1 MIKRSICAT
10 KSIKK
15 AALLALMAL
24 MAIGLTA
31 CSTQEIPPTH
41 NYGVVTSGD
50 FGFMKHGVMTYSWHP
65 ESEKVYLSQKY
76 DETVVTDLVRDSI
89 QEQLSSKGYQL
100 KQDGVGD
107 VVVGFGLAEESEL
120 NDESIFDAIR
130 LSTGVPFYDGEGK
143 VAEKG
148 SLYIAFFVPN
158 SEVVQW
164 QALAQ
169 SGIQPDLEPSES
181 KQRITGFVE
190 MLFRRMPER

>member
-15 AALLALMAL
+15 AALLAL

-120 NDESIFDAIR
+120 NDESIFDAIK

>member
-1 MIKRSICAT
+1 MIKRSICTT
-10 KSIKK
+10 KGISKL
-15 AALLALMAL
+15 ALLALI
-24 MAIGLTA
+24 AIGMTA
-31 CSTQEIPPTH
+31 CTTQEVPPTH

-50 FGFMKHGVMTYSWHP
+50 FEFMKHGVLTYSWHP
-65 ESEKVYLSQKY
+65 ESEQVYLSRKY
-76 DETVVTDLVRDSI
+76 DETVVTDLVRDAI

-120 NDESIFDAIR
+120 NDESIFDAIK

-148 SLYIAFFVPN
+148 SLYIAFFVPE
-158 SEVVQW
+158 SEVVLW

-181 KQRITGFVE
+181 KQRITGFID

>member
-10 KSIKK
+10 KSITK
-15 AALLALMAL
+15 AALLAL

-31 CSTQEIPPTH
+31 CTTQEIPPTH

-50 FGFMKHGVMTYSWHP
+50 FDFMKHGVMTYSWHP

-120 NDESIFDAIR
+120 NDESIFDAIK

>member
-1 MIKRSICAT
+1 MIKRSICTT
-10 KSIKK
+10 KGIRKV
-15 AALLALMAL
+15 ALLALI
-24 MAIGLTA
+24 AIGLTA
-31 CSTQEIPPTH
+31 CTTQEVPPTH

-50 FGFMKHGVMTYSWHP
+50 FEFMKHGVLTYSWHP
-65 ESEKVYLSQKY
+65 ESEQVYLSRKY
-76 DETVVTDLVRDSI
+76 DETVVTDLVRDAI

-120 NDESIFDAIR
+120 NDESIFDAIK

-148 SLYIAFFVPN
+148 SLYIAFFVPE
-158 SEVVQW
+158 SEVVLW

-181 KQRITGFVE
+181 KQRITGFID

>member
-10 KSIKK
+10 KSITK
-15 AALLALMAL
+15 AALLAL

-31 CSTQEIPPTH
+31 CTTQEIPPSH

-50 FGFMKHGVMTYSWHP
+50 FDFMKHGVMTYSWHP
-65 ESEKVYLSQKY
+65 ESEKVYFSQKY

-120 NDESIFDAIR
+120 NDESIFDAIK

>member
-1 MIKRSICAT
+1 MIKRSICVT
-10 KSIKK
+10 KIIRKV
-15 AALLALMAL
+15 ALLAL

-31 CSTQEIPPTH
+31 CTTQEIPPTH

-50 FGFMKHGVMTYSWHP
+50 FEFMKHGVMTYSWHP
-65 ESEKVYLSQKY
+65 ESEQVYLSQKY
-76 DETVVTDLVRDSI
+76 DETVVTDLVRESI
-89 QEQLSSKGYQL
+89 QEQLSNKGYQL

-120 NDESIFDAIR
+120 NDESIFDAIK

-169 SGIQPDLEPSES
+169 SGIQTDLEPSER
-181 KQRITGFVE
+181 KQRATGFVE
-190 MLFRRMPER
+190 MLFRRIPER

>member
-10 KSIKK
+10 KSIRKV
-15 AALLALMAL
+15 AQLALI
-24 MAIGLTA
+24 AIGLTA
-31 CSTQEIPPTH
+31 CTTQELPPTH

-50 FGFMKHGVMTYSWHP
+50 FEFMKHGVMTYSWHP
-65 ESEKVYLSQKY
+65 ESEQVYLSQKY
-76 DETVVTDLVRDSI
+76 DETVVTDLVRESI
-89 QEQLSSKGYQL
+89 QEQLSNKGYQL

-120 NDESIFDAIR
+120 NDESIFDAIK

-169 SGIQPDLEPSES
+169 SGIQTDLEPSER
-181 KQRITGFVE
+181 KQRATGFVE
-190 MLFRRMPER
+190 MLFRHMPER

>member
-10 KSIKK
+10 KRIKK
-15 AALLALMAL
+15 AALLAL

-120 NDESIFDAIR
+120 NDESIFDAIK

>member
-15 AALLALMAL
+15 AALLAL

-50 FGFMKHGVMTYSWHP
+50 FDFMKHGVMTYSWHP

-120 NDESIFDAIR
+120 NDESIFDAIK

>member
-10 KSIKK
+10 KRIKK
-15 AALLALMAL
+15 AALLAL

-50 FGFMKHGVMTYSWHP
+50 FSFMKHGVMTYSWHP

-120 NDESIFDAIR
+120 NDESIFDAIK

>member
-10 KSIKK
+10 KSIRKV
-15 AALLALMAL
+15 AQLALI
-24 MAIGLTA
+24 AIGLTA
-31 CSTQEIPPTH
+31 CTTQELPPTH

-50 FGFMKHGVMTYSWHP
+50 FEFMKHGVMTYSWHP
-65 ESEKVYLSQKY
+65 ESEQVYLSQKY
-76 DETVVTDLVRDSI
+76 DETVVTDLVRESI
-89 QEQLSSKGYQL
+89 QEQLSNKGYQL

-120 NDESIFDAIR
+120 NDESIFDTIK

-169 SGIQPDLEPSES
+169 SGIQTDLEPSER
-181 KQRITGFVE
+181 KQRATGFVE
-190 MLFRRMPER
+190 MLFRRIPER

>member
-15 AALLALMAL
+15 AALLALMA
-24 MAIGLTA
+24 IGLTA
-31 CSTQEIPPTH
+31 CTSQEIPPTH

-50 FGFMKHGVMTYSWHP
+50 FDFMKHGVMTYSWHP

-120 NDESIFDAIR
+120 NDESIFDAIK

-181 KQRITGFVE
+181 KQRVTGFVE

>member
-15 AALLALMAL
+15 AALLAL

-120 NDESIFDAIR
+120 NDESIFDAIK

-181 KQRITGFVE
+181 KQRITDFVE

>member
-15 AALLALMAL
+15 VALLAL

-31 CSTQEIPPTH
+31 CTTQEIPPTH

-50 FGFMKHGVMTYSWHP
+50 FDFMKHGVLTYSWHP
-65 ESEKVYLSQKY
+65 ESEQVYLSQKY
-76 DETVVTDLVRDSI
+76 DETVVTDLVRDAI

-120 NDESIFDAIR
+120 NDESIFDAIK

-148 SLYIAFFVPN
+148 SLYIDFFVPE
-158 SEVVQW
+158 SEVVLW

-181 KQRITGFVE
+181 KQRITGFID

>member
-1 MIKRSICAT
+1 MIKRFICAT

-15 AALLALMAL
+15 AALLALMA
-24 MAIGLTA
+24 IGLTA
-31 CSTQEIPPTH
+31 CTTQEIPPTH

-50 FGFMKHGVMTYSWHP
+50 FDFMKHGVMTYSWHP

-120 NDESIFDAIR
+120 NDESIFDAIK

>member
-10 KSIKK
+10 KSIRKV
-15 AALLALMAL
+15 AQLALI
-24 MAIGLTA
+24 AIGLTA
-31 CSTQEIPPTH
+31 CTTQELPPTH

-50 FGFMKHGVMTYSWHP
+50 FEFMKYGVMTYSWHP
-65 ESEKVYLSQKY
+65 ESEQVYLSQKY
-76 DETVVTDLVRDSI
+76 DETVVTDLVRESI
-89 QEQLSSKGYQL
+89 QEQLSNKGYQL

-120 NDESIFDAIR
+120 NDESIFDAIK

-169 SGIQPDLEPSES
+169 SGIQTDLEPSER
-181 KQRITGFVE
+181 KQRATGFVE

>member
-10 KSIKK
+10 KSITK
-15 AALLALMAL
+15 AALLAL

-31 CSTQEIPPTH
+31 CTTQEIPPSH

-50 FGFMKHGVMTYSWHP
+50 FDFMKHGVMTYSWHP

-120 NDESIFDAIR
+120 NDESIFDAIK

>member
-10 KSIKK
+10 KRIKK
-15 AALLALMAL
+15 AALLAL

-120 NDESIFDAIR
+120 NDESIFDAIK

-148 SLYIAFFVPN
+148 SLYIAFFVPS

>member
-15 AALLALMAL
+15 VVLLAL

-50 FGFMKHGVMTYSWHP
+50 FDFMKHGVMTYSWHP

-120 NDESIFDAIR
+120 NDESIFDAIK

>member
-15 AALLALMAL
+15 AALLALMA
-24 MAIGLTA
+24 IGLTA
-31 CSTQEIPPTH
+31 CTTQEIPPTH

-50 FGFMKHGVMTYSWHP
+50 FDFMKHSVMTYSWHP

-120 NDESIFDAIR
+120 NDESIFDAIK

>member
-1 MIKRSICAT
+1 
-10 KSIKK
+10 
-15 AALLALMAL
+15 MAL
-24 MAIGLTA
+24 IAIGLTA
-31 CSTQEIPPTH
+31 CTTQEMPPTH

-50 FGFMKHGVMTYSWHP
+50 FEFMEHGVTTYSWHP
-65 ESEKVYLSQKY
+65 ESEQVYLSQKY
-76 DETVVTDLVRDSI
+76 DETVVTDLVRDAI
-89 QEQLSSKGYQL
+89 EVQLATKGYQL
-100 KQDGVGD
+100 NQNGAVGD

-120 NDESIFDAIR
+120 NDDSIFDAIK
-130 LSTGVPFYDGEGK
+130 LSTGVLFYDGDGK

-158 SEVVQW
+158 SQVVQW

-181 KQRITGFVE
+181 KQHITGFVE

>member
-15 AALLALMAL
+15 AALLAL

>member
-10 KSIKK
+10 KSIRKV
-15 AALLALMAL
+15 AQLALI
-24 MAIGLTA
+24 AIGLTA
-31 CSTQEIPPTH
+31 CTTQELPPTH

-50 FGFMKHGVMTYSWHP
+50 FEFMKHGVMTYSWHP
-65 ESEKVYLSQKY
+65 ESEQVYLSQKY
-76 DETVVTDLVRDSI
+76 DETVVTDLVRESI
-89 QEQLSSKGYQL
+89 QEQLSNKGYQL

-120 NDESIFDAIR
+120 NDESIFDAIK

-158 SEVVQW
+158 SKVVQW

-169 SGIQPDLEPSES
+169 SGIQTDLEPSER
-181 KQRITGFVE
+181 KQRATGFVE

>member
-15 AALLALMAL
+15 AALLAL

-50 FGFMKHGVMTYSWHP
+50 FDFMKHGVMTYSWHP

-120 NDESIFDAIR
+120 NDESIFDAIK

-169 SGIQPDLEPSES
+169 SGIQPDLDPSES

>member
-10 KSIKK
+10 KSIRKV
-15 AALLALMAL
+15 AQLALI
-24 MAIGLTA
+24 AIGLTA
-31 CSTQEIPPTH
+31 CTTQELPPTH

-50 FGFMKHGVMTYSWHP
+50 FEFMKHGVMTYSWHP
-65 ESEKVYLSQKY
+65 ESEQVYLSQKY
-76 DETVVTDLVRDSI
+76 DETVVNDLVRESI
-89 QEQLSSKGYQL
+89 QEQLSNKGYQL

-120 NDESIFDAIR
+120 NDESIFDAIK

-169 SGIQPDLEPSES
+169 SGIQTDLEPSER
-181 KQRITGFVE
+181 KQRATGFVE

>member
-10 KSIKK
+10 KSIRKV
-15 AALLALMAL
+15 AQLALI
-24 MAIGLTA
+24 AIGLTA
-31 CSTQEIPPTH
+31 CTTQELPPTH

-50 FGFMKHGVMTYSWHP
+50 FEFMKHGVMTYSWHP
-65 ESEKVYLSQKY
+65 ESEQVYLSQKY
-76 DETVVTDLVRDSI
+76 DETVVTDLVRESI
-89 QEQLSSKGYQL
+89 QEQLSNKGYQL

-120 NDESIFDAIR
+120 NDESIFDAIK

-169 SGIQPDLEPSES
+169 SGIQTDLEPSER
-181 KQRITGFVE
+181 KQRATGFVE

>member
-1 MIKRSICAT
+1 MIQPSICAT
-10 KSIKK
+10 NGLRKV
-15 AALLALMAL
+15 ALLALV
-24 MAIGLTA
+24 AIGLTA
-31 CSTQEIPPTH
+31 CTTQEVPQTH
-41 NYGVVTSGD
+41 NYGVVTNGD
-50 FGFMKHGVMTYSWHP
+50 FEFMKHGVQTYSWHP
-65 ESEKVYLSQKY
+65 ESEQVYLSQKY
-76 DETVVTDLVRDSI
+76 DETVVTDLVRDAI
-89 QEQLSSKGYQL
+89 QEQLSSKGYHL

-120 NDESIFDAIR
+120 NDESIFDAIK
-130 LSTGVPFYDGEGK
+130 LSIGVPFYDGEGK

-190 MLFRRMPER
+190 MLFRRIPER

>member
-15 AALLALMAL
+15 AALLAL

-41 NYGVVTSGD
+41 NYGVATSGD